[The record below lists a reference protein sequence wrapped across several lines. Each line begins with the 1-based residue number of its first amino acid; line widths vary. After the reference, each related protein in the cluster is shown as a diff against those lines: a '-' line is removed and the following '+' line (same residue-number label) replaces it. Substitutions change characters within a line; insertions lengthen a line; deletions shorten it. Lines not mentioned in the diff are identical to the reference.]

1 MALRHWIACLLVL
14 AASGC
19 TTLST
24 SEHSHAEAIAIAARS
39 DAIDCQRA
47 DHCADPSVLENTA
60 NQTGNRLLLLD
71 DGQDALLARMHMIRS
86 ARARIDLQTYI
97 YKEDDAGRMILH
109 ELIAAA
115 RRGVQ
120 VRVLIDQLSAM
131 ESPETLA
138 ALSGIHRNFQLRI
151 YSPLFNLGRPNY
163 ADYVLASFVRF
174 RQLNQRMHTKVLVVD
189 GQVGVTGG
197 RNFSDD
203 YFDWSARYNF
213 LDRDVLASGPVAKD
227 MQANFDAFWAA
238 PQSVPVEQLNDVA
251 RILLAHGV
259 PALSDKRFE
268 VPERVQAMQSL
279 SSDTALL
286 RSRFGDALE
295 PVANVEFV
303 ADPPGKHDDP
313 AATDRRNN
321 APASVVLR
329 DVIETAKKEVVI
341 QTPYLVL
348 THSAQRMFQA
358 LHRRPDKPRVIV
370 STSSLAGIDNA
381 LTYAM
386 AYKYRRRYIQRFG
399 FELYELKPHPQ
410 DVPMRVGEYE
420 AAAGE
425 IDEVDRR
432 ADPAVHPQTQTLRRR
447 PLPASGED
455 ASRRGVL
462 LYRLNQVRPESERP
476 RVGLHAKSL
485 VVDRDIAVVGT
496 HNFDPRGVNYNT
508 ESALII
514 RDPAFA
520 ARVADSIERDTL
532 PANAWVIAPRDPA
545 IANVDSAIVR
555 ASEDLPIFDLWPSR
569 YATAFEFHPAGDC
582 PKPMRIRDPA
592 FYRCYQ
598 PVGDFPGVSVLGLKW
613 WMTRAVTAFGAG
625 MTPFL

>member
-1 MALRHWIACLLVL
+1 MALRKWVACLLVL

-19 TTLST
+19 TTLSK
-24 SEHSHAEAIAIAARS
+24 SEHAHAEAIAIAARS
-39 DAIDCQRA
+39 DAIDCPRD
-47 DHCADPSVLENTA
+47 DHCADPSVLENTTA
-60 NQTGNRLLLLD
+60 QTGNRLLLLD

-86 ARARIDLQTYI
+86 AHDRIDLQTYI
-97 YKEDDAGRMILH
+97 YKEDDVGRMILR

-120 VRVLIDQLSAM
+120 VRVLLDQLSAM

-151 YSPLFNLGRPNY
+151 YSPLFNLGRPGY

-174 RQLNQRMHTKVLVVD
+174 RQLNQRMHTKALVVD
-189 GQVGVTGG
+189 GRVGVTGG

-203 YFDWSARYNF
+203 YFDWSASYNF
-213 LDRDVLASGPVAKD
+213 LDRDVLVSGPVAKA
-227 MQANFDAFWAA
+227 MQDNFDAFWAA
-238 PQSVPVEQLNDVA
+238 PQSVPVEQLDDVA
-251 RILLAHGV
+251 KILLAHGV
-259 PALSDKRFE
+259 PTLPDKRFE
-268 VPERVQAMQSL
+268 VPERVHAMQAL
-279 SSDTALL
+279 SGDAALL
-286 RSRFGDALE
+286 RSRLGDAMA
-295 PVANVEFV
+295 PVASVEFV
-303 ADPPGKHDDP
+303 ADPPGKHDDSAP
-313 AATDRRNN
+313 TDRRDN

-329 DVIETAKKEVVI
+329 DVIETAKKEVVM

-348 THSAQRMFQA
+348 THGAQRMFQA
-358 LHRRPDKPRVIV
+358 LHRRPDAPRVIV

-399 FELYELKPHPQ
+399 FELYELKPFPQ
-410 DVPMRVGEYE
+410 DVPMRVDEYE
-420 AAAGE
+420 A
-425 IDEVDRR
+425 IDGDRR
-432 ADPAVHPQTQTLRRR
+432 ADASVQPKGRRHH

-462 LYRLNQVRPESERP
+462 LYRLNRNRPESDRP
-476 RVGLHAKSL
+476 AVGLHAKSF
-485 VVDRDIAVVGT
+485 VVDRDVAVVGT

-532 PANAWVIAPRDPA
+532 PANAWVIAPREPGA
-545 IANVDSAIVR
+545 AGLDSAIVR

-569 YATAFEFHPAGDC
+569 YATAFEFHPAADC
-582 PKPMRIRDPA
+582 PKPLPIRDPA
-592 FYRCYQ
+592 FYRCYR
-598 PVGDFPGVSVLGLKW
+598 PVGDFPEVPVLGLKW